1 MNNKKQPTKK
11 EKIEM
16 DKKIVNSE
24 GKEQVL
30 KTWQQH
36 MMNRDEVASFTTIV
50 GDKMYNVTSKETE
63 TLLPFS
69 EYDGD
74 HIENWIILI
83 ENETKREILRKN
95 TRTTDM
101 IEWKLSSSVINK
113 KNDGKQN

>member
-1 MNNKKQPTKK
+1 
-11 EKIEM
+11 
-16 DKKIVNSE
+16 
-24 GKEQVL
+24 
-30 KTWQQH
+30 
-36 MMNRDEVASFTTIV
+36 
-50 GDKMYNVTSKETE
+50 
-63 TLLPFS
+63 LPFS